1 MAYTLEELQKM
12 GAKPVAPAASPS
24 PSPTM
29 SAPVQATSS
38 QPKKK
43 YTAQEL
49 TSLGAKPVASA
60 PAPAPAP
67 ANNGVKGGI
76 AGEILTGNT
85 QRFGKTIGESIAAP
99 KNAELFSDALQSHT
113 KLANDL
119 NKRIKEKREKGE
131 DTSRLER
138 ALEAYIEDMPKLE
151 DFTGDV
157 VNKSTAQVLGEAG
170 GTALEILPFGTYG
183 KAAKT
188 MKTAQLAP
196 KVVAPTVA
204 TAAKKLVTKPSSFL
218 TKEGGKQALEG
229 AAFGYGVDVTQGA
242 QAGEG
247 AGSFKPGLGTAV
259 GAIAPAVVKGIGVGA
274 QKVSTSLADRAA
286 KAAAEADN
294 LLGTIIQGEAK
305 DIPAAR
311 RAFTQIDTEGIRTYG
326 ELKDAL
332 NAKIKTGSEKLKESL
347 SYEPY
352 VKPLD
357 ELTLTSKVDDIT
369 ISKNFVDD
377 AMNQL
382 EDYYTKTG
390 NYEDAAR
397 MQSLKKRAQTQ
408 GITVE
413 EINDLA
419 IRHGQDLSG
428 FNASGELASGL
439 KKQLAENTRS
449 GLKRTAR
456 EQFGSK
462 VYNETDAALSDL
474 IKTRELVTDMEE
486 AVLKLQQKT
495 RDASIGERVGVL
507 AEQVLNFVTF
517 GTSRG
522 FLQSGR
528 DLGLFKAKTTMT
540 AIEMQ
545 ERLAKNLKRLNEIID
560 GPSNQMEK
568 QLDNFLKENKIKPA
582 VPAKINLKQPP
593 KVYTPP
599 VSAKTSKDI
608 EIGIT
613 SFRGKPVKTIA
624 QTEPYYLSTRAKG
637 FEKALKNPTVPVKV
651 GDIRKVAG
659 SWEGSIEPSFSV
671 TTSGKL
677 KDVMAYAVEN
687 AKKANQDA
695 VILFKQ
701 GAGSGT
707 KYSFKV
713 TKNPDAAL
721 KKLHAQG
728 VSGATVDGKNITV
741 YDGDGSLAKAVGA
754 FSKLIGITPQKTNGT
769 VKLIFKNEYQNY
781 SGGSGTGRGSGSS
794 VRPKTGSKGS
804 ASLGG
809 LAAGALGLGA
819 VGALMTPSTMSYQ
832 RAPDELVAEEQRQE
846 IPPQKLAT
854 ALMSLESS
862 GGKDKSS
869 ADPGEKKWLTGL
881 TDVAIKELKRLGRLR
896 KDFNKNIEDHIL
908 EASVEYFKLMQEKH
922 PDLTPAEVYTDK
934 YWTQWKRLKDPQN
947 IRQKKIDQ
955 FNELVTN

>member
-12 GAKPVAPAASPS
+12 GAKPVAPAASS
-24 PSPTM
+24 PAPTM

-38 QPKKK
+38 QPKRK
-43 YTAQEL
+43 YTPQEL
-49 TSLGAKPVASA
+49 QSLGAKPVASA
-60 PAPAPAP
+60 PAPTPAP

-76 AGEILTGNT
+76 VGEILTGNT
-85 QRFGKTIGESIAAP
+85 QRFGKTIGEALNAPNAA
-99 KNAELFSDALQSHT
+99 NQFAETTDMLSKT
-113 KLANDL
+113 RNDVV
-119 NKRIKEKREKGE
+119 KRIAEKRQRGE
-131 DTSRLER
+131 DTSRLEN
-138 ALEAYIEDMPKLE
+138 ALKLLEEDMPKLE

-157 VNKSTAQVLGEAG
+157 INKTAGQVLGEAG

-183 KAAKT
+183 KATKAMQT
-188 MKTAQLAP
+188 GQLAE

-204 TAAKKLVTKPSSFL
+204 TATKKLVTKPSTFL

-229 AAFGYGVDVTQGA
+229 AAFGYGVDVTQGL
-242 QAGEG
+242 QEGEG
-247 AGSFKPGLGTAV
+247 ASAFKPGLGTAI
-259 GAIAPAVVKGIGVGA
+259 GAVAPAAVKAVGVGA
-274 QKVSTSLADRAA
+274 KKVGTALADRAA
-286 KAAAEADN
+286 RAAGEADN

-332 NAKIKTGSEKLKESL
+332 NAKIKTGSEKLREAL
-347 SYEPY
+347 GYEEF

-357 ELTLTSKVDDIT
+357 ELTLTSKIDDIT

-377 AMNQL
+377 AINQL

-390 NYEDAAR
+390 SYEDAAR
-397 MQSLKKRAQTQ
+397 MQALKRKAQSQ
-408 GITVE
+408 GITVQ

-439 KKQLAENTRS
+439 KKQMAENTRS

-456 EQFGSK
+456 DQFKSK
-462 VYNETDAALSDL
+462 VYDETDAALSDL
-474 IKTRELVTDMEE
+474 IKTRDLVTDMEE

-560 GPSNQMEK
+560 GPENQMEK
-568 QLDNFLKENKIKPA
+568 KLDAFLKENKIPPVA
-582 VPAKINLKQPP
+582 PAKINLKQPP
-593 KVYTPP
+593 KVYAPP

-624 QTEPYYLSTRAKG
+624 QTGPYYLSPRAKG
-637 FEKALKNPTVPVKV
+637 FEKSLKNPTVPVKV

-701 GAGSGT
+701 GTGNGM

-713 TKNPDAAL
+713 EKNPDAAL

-741 YDGDGSLAKAVGA
+741 YDGDGSLASAVEA
-754 FSKLIGITPQKTNGT
+754 FSKLIGVTPQKTNGT
-769 VKLIFKNEYQNY
+769 VKLIFKNDY
-781 SGGSGTGRGSGSS
+781 SKYTGGSGGGGIRNS
-794 VRPKTGSKGS
+794 VRPKSSGSKGS
-804 ASLGG
+804 ASIGG

-819 VGALMTPSTMSYQ
+819 VGALMTPSTMTYT
-832 RAPDELVAEEQRQE
+832 RAPEEPNQVEEVRE

-854 ALMSLESS
+854 ALMALESS

-896 KDFNKNIEDHIL
+896 KDFNKNIEEHVL

-922 PDLTPAEVYTDK
+922 PDLSPAEIYTDK

>member
-1 MAYTLEELQKM
+1 
-12 GAKPVAPAASPS
+12 
-24 PSPTM
+24 
-29 SAPVQATSS
+29 
-38 QPKKK
+38 
-43 YTAQEL
+43 
-49 TSLGAKPVASA
+49 
-60 PAPAPAP
+60 
-67 ANNGVKGGI
+67 
-76 AGEILTGNT
+76 
-85 QRFGKTIGESIAAP
+85 
-99 KNAELFSDALQSHT
+99 
-113 KLANDL
+113 
-119 NKRIKEKREKGE
+119 
-131 DTSRLER
+131 
-138 ALEAYIEDMPKLE
+138 
-151 DFTGDV
+151 
-157 VNKSTAQVLGEAG
+157 
-170 GTALEILPFGTYG
+170 
-183 KAAKT
+183 
-188 MKTAQLAP
+188 MKTGQLAP

-229 AAFGYGVDVTQGA
+229 AAFGYGVDVTQGL

-311 RAFTQIDTEGIRTYG
+311 RAFTQIDTEGIRTYS

-332 NAKIKTGSEKLKESL
+332 NAKIKSGSEKLREAL
-347 SYEPY
+347 DYEPY

-357 ELTLTSKVDDIT
+357 ELTLTSKIDDIT

-397 MQSLKKRAQTQ
+397 MQALKRKAQTQ
-408 GITVE
+408 GITVQ

-428 FNASGELASGL
+428 FNANGELASGL

-456 EQFGSK
+456 DQFGSK

-474 IKTRELVTDMEE
+474 IKTRDLVTDMEE

-528 DLGLFKAKTTMT
+528 DLGLFKSKTTMT

-545 ERLAKNLKRLNEIID
+545 ERLAKNLKRLNEILD
-560 GPSNQMEK
+560 GPENQMEK
-568 QLDNFLKENKIKPA
+568 KLDGFLKENKIVPA
-582 VPAKINLKQPP
+582 APAKINLKQPP
-593 KVYTPP
+593 KVFTPP
-599 VSAKTSKDI
+599 KTAKTSKDI

-637 FEKALKNPTVPVKV
+637 FEKALKTPAVGVQI
-651 GDIRKVAG
+651 GDIKKVAG

-701 GAGSGT
+701 GAGSGA

-741 YDGDGSLAKAVGA
+741 YDGDGSLANAVEA
-754 FSKLIGITPQKTNGT
+754 FSKLIGVTPQKTNGT
-769 VKLIFKNEYQNY
+769 VKLIFKNEYPKY
-781 SGGSGTGRGSGSS
+781 SGTGGGGVRDS
-794 VRPKTGSKGS
+794 VRPKGGSKGS
-804 ASLGG
+804 ASIGG

-832 RAPDELVAEEQRQE
+832 RAPDEPMAPVQEEQRQE
-846 IPPQKLAT
+846 IPPQKLAS
-854 ALMSLESS
+854 ALMALESS
-862 GGKDKSS
+862 GGTDKRSKN
-869 ADPGEKKWLTGL
+869 PGSEAYLYGL
-881 TDVAIKELKRLGRLR
+881 TTMAIDELKRLGRLPEGYT
-896 KDFNKNIEDHIL
+896 KSSAEKVK
-908 EASVEYFKLMQEKH
+908 EAALAYFELMQERN

-934 YWTQWKRLKDPQN
+934 YWTQWKKLKDPQN

-955 FNELVTN
+955 FNELVMN